1 MVWRCKP
8 LTTKRTTDRTLVLIQ
23 GGMGIGGVKIP
34 SGMTAGAR
42 ATARKKRP
50 LVLSVQAGDVVIVW
64 ASQEAKSTQ
73 SKDWWMGEVLRVET
87 EPMDG
92 EPSPLLQVADVETG
106 MVCLVECDQVQRVR
120 IPIHAPLTTK

>member
-34 SGMTAGAR
+34 SGVA

-120 IPIHAPLTTK
+120 IPIHAPLTTT

>member
-1 MVWRCKP
+1 MSV
-8 LTTKRTTDRTLVLIQ
+8 
-23 GGMGIGGVKIP
+23 GGV
-34 SGMTAGAR
+34 S
-42 ATARKKRP
+42 
-50 LVLSVQAGDVVIVW
+50 VLSDITSAAKQKRLFALPVQAGDVVIVW

-106 MVCLVECDQVQRVR
+106 MACLVECDQVQRVR
-120 IPIHAPLTTK
+120 IPIHAPITTF

>member
-1 MVWRCKP
+1 MSV
-8 LTTKRTTDRTLVLIQ
+8 
-23 GGMGIGGVKIP
+23 GGVNVP
-34 SGMTAGAR
+34 SGITSAAR
-42 ATARKKRP
+42 QKRLFALP
-50 LVLSVQAGDVVIVW
+50 VQAGDVVIVW

-106 MVCLVECDQVQRVR
+106 MACLVECDQVQRVR
-120 IPIHAPLTTK
+120 IPIHAPITTF

>member
-1 MVWRCKP
+1 MVWRRKP
-8 LTTKRTTDRTLVLIQ
+8 LTTRHTLDRTLVLIQ
-23 GGMGIGGVKIP
+23 GGMGIGGVT
-34 SGMTAGAR
+34 SAVNQER
-42 ATARKKRP
+42 SS
-50 LVLSVQAGDVVIVW
+50 VHSFVQAGDVVIVW
-64 ASQEAKSTQ
+64 ATPKAKSTQ

-120 IPIHAPLTTK
+120 IPIHAPLTTS

>member
-1 MVWRCKP
+1 M
-8 LTTKRTTDRTLVLIQ
+8 TTKRTTDRTLVLIQ

-34 SGMTAGAR
+34 SDVTAAAR
-42 ATARKKRP
+42 ATAREKGP
-50 LVLSVQAGDVVIVW
+50 LVRSLSVQAGDVVIVW

-87 EPMDG
+87 SPTDG
-92 EPSPLLQVADVETG
+92 EPSLLLQVADVETD

-120 IPIHAPLTTK
+120 IPIHAPLTTT

>member
-23 GGMGIGGVKIP
+23 GGMGVGGVKVP
-34 SGMTAGAR
+34 SGMTPAAR
-42 ATARKKRP
+42 ATAREKRP

-73 SKDWWMGEVLRVET
+73 SKDWWMGEVLRMET
-87 EPMDG
+87 APLDG
-92 EPSPLLQVADVETG
+92 DPSPLLQVADVETG
-106 MVCLVECDQVQRVR
+106 MICLVDCDQVQRVR
-120 IPIHAPLTTK
+120 IPIHAPLTTI

>member
-34 SGMTAGAR
+34 SSVT

-120 IPIHAPLTTK
+120 IPIHAPLTTT

>member
-1 MVWRCKP
+1 M
-8 LTTKRTTDRTLVLIQ
+8 TTKHPIGRTLVLIQ
-23 GGMGIGGVKIP
+23 GGMSVGGVSLP
-34 SGMTAGAR
+34 SGITSAAR
-42 ATARKKRP
+42 QKR
-50 LVLSVQAGDVVIVW
+50 VLALPVQAGDVVIVW
-64 ASQEAKSTQ
+64 ATQEAKSTQ

-120 IPIHAPLTTK
+120 IPIHAPLTTT

>member
-1 MVWRCKP
+1 MVWRRKP
-8 LTTKRTTDRTLVLIQ
+8 LTTRHTLGRTLVLIQ
-23 GGMGIGGVKIP
+23 GGMGIGGVTSAVNHERP
-34 SGMTAGAR
+34 S
-42 ATARKKRP
+42 
-50 LVLSVQAGDVVIVW
+50 VHSFVQAGDVVIVW
-64 ASQEAKSTQ
+64 ATPEAKSTQ

-120 IPIHAPLTTK
+120 IPIHAPLTTT

>member
-1 MVWRCKP
+1 MVWRRKP
-8 LTTKRTTDRTLVLIQ
+8 LTTRHTLGRTLVLIQ
-23 GGMGIGGVKIP
+23 GGMSIGGVT
-34 SGMTAGAR
+34 SAVNQER
-42 ATARKKRP
+42 SS
-50 LVLSVQAGDVVIVW
+50 VHSFVQAGDVVIVW
-64 ASQEAKSTQ
+64 ATPEAKSTQ

>member
-1 MVWRCKP
+1 MSV
-8 LTTKRTTDRTLVLIQ
+8 
-23 GGMGIGGVKIP
+23 GGVSVP
-34 SGMTAGAR
+34 SDITSAAR
-42 ATARKKRP
+42 QKRLLALP
-50 LVLSVQAGDVVIVW
+50 VQAGDVVIVW

-106 MVCLVECDQVQRVR
+106 MACLVECDQVQRVR
-120 IPIHAPLTTK
+120 IPIHAPITTF

>member
-1 MVWRCKP
+1 MWRCKQ
-8 LTTKRTTDRTLVLIQ
+8 LTTKHPIGRTLVLIQ
-23 GGMGIGGVKIP
+23 GGMSVGGVSVP
-34 SGMTAGAR
+34 SDITSAAR
-42 ATARKKRP
+42 QKRLLALP
-50 LVLSVQAGDVVIVW
+50 VQAGDVVIVW

-106 MVCLVECDQVQRVR
+106 MACLVECDQVQRVR
-120 IPIHAPLTTK
+120 IPIHAPITTF

>member
-1 MVWRCKP
+1 MWRCKP
-8 LTTKRTTDRTLVLIQ
+8 LTTKHPIGRTLVLIQ
-23 GGMGIGGVKIP
+23 GGMSVGGVSVP
-34 SGMTAGAR
+34 SDITS
-42 ATARKKRP
+42 ATRQKRLLALP
-50 LVLSVQAGDVVIVW
+50 VQAGDVVIVW

-120 IPIHAPLTTK
+120 IPIHAPLTTT

>member
-1 MVWRCKP
+1 MS
-8 LTTKRTTDRTLVLIQ
+8 
-23 GGMGIGGVKIP
+23 IGGVT
-34 SGMTAGAR
+34 SAVNQER
-42 ATARKKRP
+42 SSVHS
-50 LVLSVQAGDVVIVW
+50 LVQAGDVVIVW
-64 ASQEAKSTQ
+64 ATPEAKSTQ

-120 IPIHAPLTTK
+120 IPIHAPLTTS

>member
-1 MVWRCKP
+1 MSA
-8 LTTKRTTDRTLVLIQ
+8 
-23 GGMGIGGVKIP
+23 GGVSAP
-34 SGMTAGAR
+34 SGVRSSTRTAAR
-42 ATARKKRP
+42 TKQP
-50 LVLSVQAGDVVIVW
+50 SVLSVQAGDVVIVW
-64 ASQEAKSTQ
+64 ASQEAKATE

-120 IPIHAPLTTK
+120 IPIHAPLTTT